1 MEQRYNQLIFVLYQS
16 SQKEQPRQQTIN
28 MNKRWK
34 INSRKMFP
42 KAHRK
47 ILASKEVE
55 GSQAGIVKLFFVVHH
70 IVSFGMLLF

>member
-1 MEQRYNQLIFVLYQS
+1 MCETLKARSVKMEQRYNQLIFVLYQS

-34 INSRKMFP
+34 INSRKMFL

-47 ILASKEVE
+47 ILAKRLKVLKP
-55 GSQAGIVKLFFVVHH
+55 V
-70 IVSFGMLLF
+70 